1 MKKII
6 ISFIVGILLLG
17 NNIINA
23 ASYNFNFSG
32 PTEATNGQTVTLTI
46 TGSGLT
52 GKVTLSAT
60 NASLSSSSVWVEKNS
75 VNVTAKIT
83 GFPAKITATPSELT
97 DNDYNIVSLG
107 SKSITINEKKP
118 PTTGGGTGGGS
129 STGGGTSSG
138 GSSSSGGGSSSS
150 GSGSS
155 SGGSSSSSGSNS
167 NSKPNTKPSTG
178 TSSTQSPDKP
188 YIPSETNIENG
199 NIKSSNNYLKEITL
213 SAGNLSPEFYRETFE
228 YTVENLDENIT
239 EIEIG
244 ATAEDERASISGLGK
259 ISLQEGEN
267 RLPIAVTAEN
277 GNVREYIVVVNRK
290 ENLEES
296 DLRLESLEISK
307 INKEGEFTNL
317 EIGFDKEK
325 FEYNVD
331 VEEDIE
337 NLDVRATVEKE
348 GIIVEVTGDKNLQ
361 EGENIV
367 IVTLM
372 SQENN
377 DIQTHYIIK
386 VNRESAIKT
395 SGEVVKI
402 NENWKIVTIGILL
415 MVLVSE
421 IIIYAILKKKRLI
434 K

>member
-138 GSSSSGGGSSSS
+138 GSSS
-150 GSGSS
+150 
-155 SGGSSSSSGSNS
+155 
-167 NSKPNTKPSTG
+167 KPNTKPSTG
-178 TSSTQSPDKP
+178 SGSSQTSNK
-188 YIPSETNIENG
+188 SEVPNESNIENG
-199 NIKSSNNYLKEITL
+199 NVKSSNNYLQSIIL

-228 YTVENLDENIT
+228 YTVENLDETIT

-267 RLPIAVTAEN
+267 RLPISVTAEN

-307 INKEGEFTNL
+307 INKEGEFSNL

-331 VEEDIE
+331 VEEDVE

-395 SGEVVKI
+395 SSEVVKI
-402 NENWKIVTIGILL
+402 NEEWKVVTIGILL

>member
-138 GSSSSGGGSSSS
+138 GSSS
-150 GSGSS
+150 
-155 SGGSSSSSGSNS
+155 
-167 NSKPNTKPSTG
+167 KPNTKPSTG
-178 TSSTQSPDKP
+178 SGSSQTSNK
-188 YIPSETNIENG
+188 SEVPNESNIENG
-199 NIKSSNNYLKEITL
+199 NVKSSNNYLQSITL

-228 YTVENLDENIT
+228 YTVENLDETIT

-259 ISLQEGEN
+259 ISLQEGGN

-296 DLRLESLEISK
+296 DLRLQSLEISK
-307 INKEGEFTNL
+307 INKEGEFSNL

-395 SGEVVKI
+395 SSEVVKI

-421 IIIYAILKKKRLI
+421 IIIYTILKKKRLI